1 MNKFNK
7 QICDKV
13 LSSFAEALKIDRS
26 DINIERK
33 FSEFSNLDSLGFVKL
48 IISLNNEFNI
58 ELDTEHVLEC
68 DNIIQLSNYIESLM
82 YKKNK

>member
-13 LSSFAEALKIDRS
+13 LSSFTEALKIDRS